1 MEKQTCIPPAVL
13 AAAAT
18 ILRQYAPE
26 LTERSLS
33 AAIVRQKNH
42 PETDAH
48 IQRKLTRCEC
58 AELLGVS
65 VNSVNRYIKN
75 GKLKAVKIV
84 KLAWEK
90 DPQTGRMNSKE
101 VAGSEKIMDC
111 ELVLIAAGFLGA
123 QKYVTDAFKV
133 ELTPRTNVK
142 TEQDSFKTNVK
153 NVFVA
158 GDMHTGQSLVV
169 KAIRQGREC
178 AREVDESLMGYSN
191 LYVQ

>member
-42 PETDAH
+42 PETDVH
-48 IQRKLTRCEC
+48 IQKKLTRCEC

-75 GKLKAVKIV
+75 GKLKAVNISPRLVRIDPESVQHLLDHGVPEDEIIV
-84 KLAWEK
+84 
-90 DPQTGRMNSKE
+90 PQCHGKE
-101 VAGSEKIMDC
+101 
-111 ELVLIAAGFLGA
+111 AA
-123 QKYVTDAFKV
+123 Q
-133 ELTPRTNVK
+133 
-142 TEQDSFKTNVK
+142 
-153 NVFVA
+153 
-158 GDMHTGQSLVV
+158 
-169 KAIRQGREC
+169 
-178 AREVDESLMGYSN
+178 
-191 LYVQ
+191 